1 MNMPADGARKT
12 NADPQNEV
20 AAGLS
25 KLLADSYAAYLKTHG
40 YHWNV
45 RGPNFAG
52 LHALFMAQYTEEW
65 TALDV
70 IAERIRALGELAP
83 QGYAAFGNL
92 SSIRDGDPTQDWKG
106 MVTDLIKANETV
118 ARTAAD
124 LVEAAEAAGD
134 APTADL
140 ATQRQA
146 SHEKHTWMLRA
157 LADDA

>member
-1 MNMPADGARKT
+1 MPADGSSKT
-12 NADPQNEV
+12 KASPKGDV

-25 KLLADSYAAYLKTHG
+25 KLLADGYAAYLKTHG

-45 RGPNFAG
+45 RGPNFSG
-52 LHALFMAQYTEEW
+52 LHALFMAQYTEQW
-65 TALDV
+65 AALDV
-70 IAERIRALGELAP
+70 IAERLRALGELAP
-83 QGYAAFGNL
+83 QGYSAFANL

-106 MVTDLIKANETV
+106 MVADLIDGHETV
-118 ARTAAD
+118 AKTAAG

-146 SHEKHTWMLRA
+146 AHEKHAWMLRA
-157 LADDA
+157 LADT